1 MRGKHFVQLLDGHVS
16 WRYTTL
22 VNVLAER
29 ERRAIHLLFKCNV
42 RKKKKIS
49 KSRSVDPCVLNC
61 SEVLTYLDSVCL
73 QTVRGSATRHTQR
86 SGQIHG
92 IQRTER
98 TVCRESCVCTV
109 ATRELWINNMMNY
122 SCLLVLRSQRIGYR
136 LNNGGGNWHKRCH
149 IKATFIDLMTT
160 STAVPKHS
168 QDILVF
174 ISTTFLS
181 FISRNNIIH
190 I

>member
-42 RKKKKIS
+42 RKVALLIL
-49 KSRSVDPCVLNC
+49 VYWI
-61 SEVLTYLDSVCL
+61 VLTYLDSVCL

-160 STAVPKHS
+160 STAVPKHR